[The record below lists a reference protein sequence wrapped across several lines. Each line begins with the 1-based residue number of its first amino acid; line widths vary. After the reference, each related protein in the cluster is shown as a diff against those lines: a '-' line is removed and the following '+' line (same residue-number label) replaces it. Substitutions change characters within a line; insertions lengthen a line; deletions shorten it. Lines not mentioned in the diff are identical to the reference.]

1 MIIPKQQ
8 KMCFGIDTPS
18 AWVEKELGTIE
29 LGDERLNRRAKD
41 VLTKMSHHPTGSI
54 PLNCN
59 EWSDTKGTYALFKNK
74 KVTGEKMIA
83 PHQRE
88 TWERVKAHECV
99 LALQDTT
106 LLDYTHYETTTG
118 LGSIGTKKQ
127 NIRGMLMHNTIA
139 VTTEGLPLGTLRQ
152 DIWVRPEKGE
162 EGKNEGEEGAK
173 KDNRPIEEK
182 ESYRWIHAMKA
193 VQAAAPAGTK
203 VISVSD
209 AESDIYELFVAAEQ
223 YGAQYVTRA
232 AQKERC
238 LLDPTAEKLRSA
250 VLSNDPVAQ
259 MGIDVS
265 AKDGTPA
272 RKATVSVRYRRV
284 KIKPPY
290 RSSNTPKLPPIYT
303 TAILVKEINPP
314 AGCTPVEWLLLTN
327 VPVRATEDALQCIGY
342 YCLRWQVEIFHKILK
357 SGCRVEHRRL
367 KSADRLR
374 PCIALLSII
383 AWRIHWMTHL
393 LRTQP
398 DAPCST
404 VLADSEWRALYTL
417 ATRLTEP
424 PPTIPTIEQAI
435 LWIAQLGGFLAR
447 KRDGQ
452 PGVTVIWR
460 GWQRLQ
466 DAVAIWQIL
475 HPPTPQ
481 KDMGKT

>member
-8 KMCFGIDTPS
+8 RMCFGIDTPS
-18 AWVEKELGTIE
+18 EWVEKELGTIE
-29 LGDERLNRRAKD
+29 LGDQRLNRRAKD

-59 EWSDTKGTYALFKNK
+59 EWSDTKGAYNLFKNK

-88 TWERVKAHECV
+88 TWERVKEHDCV

-106 LLDYTHYETTTG
+106 LLDYTHYEATTG
-118 LGSIGTKKQ
+118 LGAIGTKKQ
-127 NIRGMLMHNTIA
+127 KIRGMLMHNTIA

-152 DIWVRPEKGE
+152 DIWVRPEQGDEQGDDDKKG
-162 EGKNEGEEGAK
+162 G
-173 KDNRPIEEK
+173 NRPIEEK
-182 ESYRWIHAMKA
+182 ESYRWIHALKE
-193 VQAAAPAGTK
+193 VQAAAPEGTK

-209 AESDIYELFVAAEQ
+209 AESDIYELFVAGEQCQEQ
-223 YGAQYVTRA
+223 YLVRA

-250 VLSNDPVAQ
+250 VLSKDPVAQ
-259 MGIDVS
+259 MTIEVS
-265 AKDGTPA
+265 AKDGNPA

-284 KIKPPY
+284 KVKPPY
-290 RSSNTPKLPPIYT
+290 RPSNTPKLPPIYT
-303 TAILVKEINPP
+303 TAILVKEINPQT
-314 AGCTPVEWLLLTN
+314 GYTPIEWLLLTN
-327 VPVRATEDALQCIGY
+327 VPVRSAEDALQCIAW

-404 VLADSEWRALYTL
+404 VLDDSEWRALYTL

-424 PPTIPTIEQAI
+424 PPIIPTIEQAI

-447 KRDGQ
+447 KQDGQ

-466 DAVAIWQIL
+466 DAVAMWQIL
-475 HPPTPQ
+475 NSHAPP